1 MTHLLAMLSGSV
13 VGFSLGLVGG
23 GGSILAVPLLLYVV
37 GVREPHLAIGTS
49 ALAVSVNAFANL
61 VPHARAGNVQWQ
73 AALAFAPAG
82 ALGAVAGSTLGK
94 AVDGRRL
101 LILFALLMVAVAL
114 LMLRPITA
122 RPDQTTARGR
132 VLARVAAFGVGTG
145 LLAGFFGIGGG
156 FLIVPAL
163 VSSTGMP
170 MIQAIGTSLVSVG
183 TLGLTTAVSY
193 AVSGWVAWALA
204 AEFIAGG
211 VLGGWFGTRLAVR
224 LSQRRRALV
233 WVFAGVILAAAAY
246 VLWRSLTDT

>member
-1 MTHLLAMLSGSV
+1 MSHILAVLSGSV

-37 GVREPHLAIGTS
+37 GVREPHVAIGTS

-61 VPHARAGNVQWQ
+61 VPHARAGNVQWPV
-73 AALAFAPAG
+73 ALVFAPAG
-82 ALGAVAGSTLGK
+82 ALGALAGSALGK

-101 LILFALLMVAVAL
+101 LIFFALLMVAVAL
-114 LMLRPITA
+114 LMLRPIAA
-122 RPDQTTARGR
+122 RPDRAAARGR
-132 VLARVAAFGVGTG
+132 TRLRTVAFGVGTG

-170 MIQAIGTSLVSVG
+170 MIHAIGTSLVSVG
-183 TLGLTTAVSY
+183 ALGLTTAASY
-193 AVSGWVAWALA
+193 AVTGWVAWAVA
-204 AEFIAGG
+204 FEFIAGG
-211 VLGGWFGTRLAVR
+211 VLGGWVGTRLSVR

-246 VLWRSLTDT
+246 ILWRSLTAA